1 MLLADYPKSMDD
13 YTFTLDFK
21 VRDYE
26 CDLQGVVNNAN
37 YQHYLEHARHE
48 FLLEQGFDFAALT
61 EQGIHLVVTRIEIDY
76 KRPLVSGDRFQVRL
90 NISRPTKVRFQFQQD
105 IYRIPDETLI
115 VKGLVT
121 GTALNQRG
129 RPEIPSELETLF

>member
-1 MLLADYPKSMDD
+1 MDD

-48 FLLEQGFDFAALT
+48 FLLENGIDFAALT
-61 EQGIHLVVTRIEIDY
+61 EEGIHLVVTRMEIDY
-76 KRPLVSGDRFQVRL
+76 KHPLLSGDRFCVGL
-90 NISRPTKVRFQFQQD
+90 NIRRLTKLRFQFQED
-105 IYRIPDETLI
+105 IYRLPEETLI
-115 VKGLVT
+115 IKGLVT
-121 GTALNQRG
+121 GTALNQHR
-129 RPEIPSELETLF
+129 RPAFPSQLEILF

>member
-1 MLLADYPKSMDD
+1 MDN

-48 FLLEQGFDFAALT
+48 FLLEKGLDFATLT
-61 EQGIHLVVTRIEIDY
+61 EEGIHLVVTRMEIDY
-76 KRPLVSGDRFQVRL
+76 KHPLVSGDHFCVGL
-90 NISRPTKVRFQFQQD
+90 NIRRLTKLRFQFQED
-105 IYRIPDETLI
+105 IYRLPGETLI
-115 VKGLVT
+115 IKGLVT
-121 GTALNQRG
+121 GTALNQHR
-129 RPEIPSELETLF
+129 RPAFPSQLEVLF

>member
-1 MLLADYPKSMDD
+1 MSMDD
-13 YTFTLDFK
+13 YTFSLDFK

-48 FLLEQGFDFAALT
+48 FLLERGIDFAALT
-61 EQGIHLVVTRIEIDY
+61 AQGIHLVVTRIEMDY
-76 KRPLVSGDRFQVRL
+76 KRPLVSGDVFQVRL
-90 NISRPTKVRFQFQQD
+90 NIHRPSKVRFQFQQD
-105 IYRIPDETLI
+105 IFRMPDETLI
-115 VKGLVT
+115 LQGLVT

-129 RPEIPSELETLF
+129 RPAIPAELETLF